1 VIPSR
6 KTVIEEERKS
16 VAGLDPNTAALL
28 TYLLGWVTG
37 LLFLV
42 LEKGNNYVR
51 FHAMQSVI
59 FFGVI
64 TLAAVVLWLLLM
76 VPYINILFMV
86 LLSLLG
92 LFSFA
97 AWAILMLK
105 AYQGDR
111 FMLPW
116 VGERA
121 EGRTSGARA
130 DSLP

>member
-1 VIPSR
+1 M
-6 KTVIEEERKS
+6 EEERKS
-16 VAGLDPNTAALL
+16 VVGLDPNAAALM

-37 LLFLV
+37 LLFLA
-42 LEKGNNYVR
+42 LEKSNGYVR

-59 FFGVI
+59 FFGVV
-64 TLAAVVLWLLLM
+64 TLAAVLLWLLLM
-76 VPYINILFMV
+76 VPYVNILFMV

-97 AWAILMLK
+97 AWAVLMLK
-105 AYQGDR
+105 AYQGNR

-121 EGRTSGARA
+121 ERRTVRGSG

>member
-1 VIPSR
+1 M
-6 KTVIEEERKS
+6 EEERKA

-42 LEKGNNYVR
+42 IEKGNDYVR

-59 FFGVI
+59 FFGGV
-64 TLAAVVLWLLLM
+64 TLVAVVLWLLLL

-92 LFSFA
+92 LFTFA
-97 AWAILMLK
+97 AWAILMIK

-121 EGRTSGARA
+121 ERRVMGDRQN
-130 DSLP
+130 SLP